1 MMNFLIQPILL
12 LSFTVAYQQE
22 PLGEYWGTAERE
34 SQYYRMVDVPLAEE
48 LAIEAG
54 SFEVMPDGKQLAIAT
69 RRGDILLADGVF
81 QKYPQ
86 PTFKTFASGLD
97 EVFGMAYR
105 EGSFWVTQQTETTR
119 ITDSNQ
125 DGTSTMR

>member
-54 SFEVMPDGKQLAIAT
+54 SFEVMPVL
-69 RRGDILLADGVF
+69 
-81 QKYPQ
+81 
-86 PTFKTFASGLD
+86 
-97 EVFGMAYR
+97 
-105 EGSFWVTQQTETTR
+105 
-119 ITDSNQ
+119 
-125 DGTSTMR
+125 